1 MRFPFYLCLLFPA
14 VALAAIPAPL
24 TDEEKAAHERL
35 ASPSHVPARIHD
47 LTQEQE
53 ASRELILKPI
63 ESLEGLD
70 RSSHELIEQKE
81 QDDEKLNSVMKEFLN
96 RYGLPGEQ
104 LITAPVPEQ
113 DKSAASVKD
122 DSKKAPAVETG
133 KTDSDGKTDDS
144 KLMVVDCQD
153 GMYFD
158 SEAGLFVY
166 LRDVR
171 VTDPRFNLQCD
182 NQLKIYLERDKEK
195 DAKAAKKKE
204 EEAKQREADGKTKE
218 ALKMPDGSA
227 MNYSGIKSIAASGNV
242 IVTKKGN
249 DGEMM
254 EARAENMTYDGKTG
268 EIILS
273 GGGKKS
279 VRSGEKLLET
289 NGPGSYIRMYGN
301 GDVRVFGKKNVTKAK
316 TSDEKGKPLKMKKK

>member
-14 VALAAIPAPL
+14 VVLAAVPAPL

-35 ASPSHVPARIHD
+35 AAPSPVPARIHD
-47 LTQEQE
+47 LTQEE
-53 ASRELILKPI
+53 ESSRELILKPI
-63 ESLEGLD
+63 KSLEGLD
-70 RSSHELIEQKE
+70 RSSHELIQQKE

-96 RYGLPGEQ
+96 RSGLPAEQ
-104 LITAPVPEQ
+104 LITTPVADPGKT
-113 DKSAASVKD
+113 DASVKE
-122 DSKKAPAVETG
+122 SSEKKTSAEPG
-133 KTDSDGKTDDS
+133 KTDGESKIDDS
-144 KLMVVDCQD
+144 KLMIVDCQD

-158 SEAGLFVY
+158 SEEGLFVY

-204 EEAKQREADGKTKE
+204 EEEKKQAAEGKPKD
-218 ALKMPDGSA
+218 ALKMPDSSTL
-227 MNYSGIKSIAASGNV
+227 NYSGIKSIAASGNV
-242 IVTKKGN
+242 IVTKKGK

-279 VRSGEKLLET
+279 VQSGDKLLET

-301 GDVRVFGKKNVTKAK
+301 GDVRVFGKKNITKAK